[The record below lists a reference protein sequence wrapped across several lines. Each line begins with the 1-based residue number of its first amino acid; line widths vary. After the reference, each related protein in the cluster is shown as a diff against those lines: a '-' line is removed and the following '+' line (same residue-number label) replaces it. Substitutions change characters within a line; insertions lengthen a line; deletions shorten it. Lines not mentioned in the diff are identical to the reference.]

1 MFIVELWDYD
11 DEVMFDLYSD
21 LTLTE
26 ALEIIN
32 KMKETVTSYYDY
44 ERQTTMNQRYISHNR
59 LIRKIGSQR
68 YKGYQ
73 LFLQA
78 YPA

>member
-1 MFIVELWDYD
+1 MFIIELWDYD
-11 DEVMFDLYSD
+11 NQEMFDVYYD
-21 LTLTE
+21 LTLKE
-26 ALEIIN
+26 ALEIID
-32 KMKETVTSYYDY
+32 KLKTTMPYYD
-44 ERQTTMNQRYISHNR
+44 RMLRRMMKQKYISHNR